1 MKGHEPSMQTE
12 AEVLREMKSEVVS
25 PLRSWLEDVLQVQ

>member
-1 MKGHEPSMQTE
+1 MQTE

-25 PLRSWLEDVLQVQ
+25 HLCSWLEDVLQVH